1 VTTNGKGGT
10 MSTNQ
15 ELTKGARILGPR
27 DGEVAGAPES
37 RTDRFMIDS
46 ADTAGGLS
54 VVEHT
59 LPPHVL
65 AGPLHYHTREDEY
78 SYVLEGRLGALLG
91 DQEVFAGP
99 GDLVFKPRGQWHT
112 FWNPGE
118 RPTRILELITPA
130 GLEDLFR
137 ELSAPGGEFDPATL
151 PALAARYGCKVD
163 FEGTAPLLRRH
174 GLRF

>member
-1 VTTNGKGGT
+1 MQTIR
-10 MSTNQ
+10 
-15 ELTKGARILGPR
+15 ARVLGPE
-27 DGEVAGAPES
+27 DGEVAGAPGF
-37 RTDRFMIDS
+37 RTDRFMVDG
-46 ADTAGGLS
+46 ADTGSRLS

-59 LPPHVL
+59 LGPRVL

-91 DQEVFAGP
+91 DQEVLAGP

-112 FWNPGE
+112 FWNAGE
-118 RPTRILELITPA
+118 ETTRILELITPA

-137 ELSAPGGEFDPATL
+137 ELGAQGDDFDPATL
-151 PALAARYGCKVD
+151 PALAERYGAKVD
-163 FEGTAPLLRRH
+163 FEGTAAVIERY